1 MCQCPESDP
10 FLRLNPLV
18 FHLSLAHGANF
29 TSSQTLYSKGCSCL
43 SEHSH
48 HLFSLFSRA
57 PKHHV
62 WCFFCPQTLNQR
74 IQTKDQR
81 CSTLPLCEARGWEG
95 WERSP
100 THTQSWAHMVGQ
112 EWATGSLQW
121 PTALWDGQRLL
132 NQRTNTSHFATITA
146 ILPSTSP
153 NSPAA
158 WMHFWPGRAQQVTAA
173 MDLSPN
179 TAWSMHPFTAKL
191 CSEV

>member
-1 MCQCPESDP
+1 MEPISLLAKLYIPKDAP
-10 FLRLNPLV
+10 ASLNTHITCSVCSPVHRSIL
-18 FHLSLAHGANF
+18 FGA
-29 TSSQTLYSKGCSCL
+29 
-43 SEHSH
+43 
-48 HLFSLFSRA
+48 FSA
-57 PKHHV
+57 PKPWTKGSKPRIRDAAPCHCV
-62 WCFFCPQTLNQR
+62 RLEAEKAGKEALLTLKAEP
-74 IQTKDQR
+74 IWW
-81 CSTLPLCEARGWEG
+81 G
-95 WERSP
+95 RS
-100 THTQSWAHMVGQ
+100 
-112 EWATGSLQW
+112 WATGSLQW